1 MIIIVALQI
10 IFVTLI
16 TWHLETILLRESDD
30 IKYSVNLY
38 LEGLRSKV
46 PGVLPAT
53 NEKTV
58 LGVMTNEKTVL
69 GVMTNEKKVLRVM
82 TNQRPVLHLPDL
94 RQPGVRH
101 HAVVHLRHRALAR
114 HEARVAEC
122 HPHLR
127 SRLDTETILY
137 FYV

>member
-38 LEGLRSKV
+38 LEGLGSKV
-46 PGVLPAT
+46 PRVLPAT
-53 NEKTV
+53 NEKIV
-58 LGVMTNEKTVL
+58 LRVMTNEKTVL
-69 GVMTNEKKVLRVM
+69 VM
-82 TNQRPVLHLPDL
+82 TNQRPVFHLPDL
-94 RQPGVRH
+94 RQPGVGH

-127 SRLDTETILY
+127 SRLSCIFTY
-137 FYV
+137 KQS

>member
-16 TWHLETILLRESDD
+16 TWHLETILLRKTDD

-38 LEGLRSKV
+38 LEGLGSKV
-46 PGVLPAT
+46 PGVLPKT

-58 LGVMTNEKTVL
+58 LS
-69 GVMTNEKKVLRVM
+69 VM
-82 TNQRPVLHLPDL
+82 TNQRPVLHLPNL
-94 RQPGVRH
+94 RKPGVRH

-114 HEARVAEC
+114 HEARVAEG
-122 HPHLR
+122 HPH
-127 SRLDTETILY
+127 
-137 FYV
+137 